1 MWPATIDMPTV
12 RPFRLEAEGKSYP
25 IPPAEPRDVR
35 RRVAR
40 LLLQQAGT
48 DTARRTSITTGEM
61 GSVRGINKSK
71 VRRVMKK
78 LVADGYVSKHQ
89 NSIELGHQI
98 VPNVLPGD

>member
-1 MWPATIDMPTV
+1 MWPATIDMSTV

-25 IPPAEPRDVR
+25 TPPAEPRYVR
-35 RRVAR
+35 QRVAVV
-40 LLLQQAGT
+40 LLQQAGT

-71 VRRVMKK
+71 VRRVMIK

-89 NSIELGHQI
+89 SSKELGYQI
-98 VPNVLPGD
+98 VPNILLGD